1 LSDLEHVRV
10 EELELYALGALR
22 EDEAAEL
29 KAHVAAC
36 GECAMKLAEAHGSA
50 ALLGFA
56 VKQERPAG
64 TIKAELMARIRVN
77 REKEHAYAWALHVN
91 GTELEGAKAGPA
103 DAEEI
108 SWRNPVLVAIAVA
121 LALVSL
127 GLSWQNRKLSA
138 ELAKERQ
145 SAGTLSEDHKEIEK
159 LVNILVAPDTLAVKL
174 TGMGEGASG
183 SGAVK
188 YNRRLGIMVYTAQL
202 PALPAGKN
210 YQMWLVPAKGEAIS
224 EGVLRPD
231 VRAWGNL
238 WTAAIPAGAEA
249 KEFLVTIESAGGVS
263 QPTGPKVLEG
273 TN

>member
-1 LSDLEHVRV
+1 MSDLEHVRV

-56 VKQERPAG
+56 VKQEPPAG
-64 TIKAELMARIRVN
+64 TIKAELMARIRA
-77 REKEHAYAWALHVN
+77 KEHAYAWALHAN
-91 GTELEGAKAGPA
+91 GAELKGAKAGPA
-103 DAEEI
+103 NEEKI
-108 SWRNPVLVAIAVA
+108 SWRKPVLVAIAVA

-145 SAGTLSEDHKEIEK
+145 SAGTLLEDHKQIEK

-238 WTAAIPAGAEA
+238 WTAAIPAGTEA
-249 KEFLVTIESAGGVS
+249 KEFWVTIESAGGVS